1 LFRRAWA
8 ELYPGMVEYRAGHM
22 ESFDGGTMTMQVE
35 LQDAVKADVL
45 TVLPPMRAG
54 AIAVRSGLA
63 NSNGRWCA
71 VDFQTFASTLA
82 RDIHVLGDA
91 IRAAPLMPK

>member
-1 LFRRAWA
+1 
-8 ELYPGMVEYRAGHM
+8 
-22 ESFDGGTMTMQVE
+22 
-35 LQDAVKADVL
+35 
-45 TVLPPMRAG
+45 VLPPMRAG